1 VHLRTATIALALVLA
16 LSISAFPAEPAY
28 VGDPEQFAN
37 GFVHTLS
44 TNGSR
49 EAAKV
54 VADALGKPDISDN
67 LRTVLQSFDGKAF
80 DFTRKV
86 FDRDFNNALRQ
97 IVIYSK
103 VPNLGFIY
111 FRFNFKMGK
120 AGWILANFTFKDET
134 NELFPKDFITQ

>member
-1 VHLRTATIALALVLA
+1 VHLRTAIIALALVLA
-16 LSISAFPAEPAY
+16 LCASAFPAEPAY
-28 VGDPEQFAN
+28 VADPEQFSN

-44 TNGSR
+44 TKGSR

-54 VADALGKPDISDN
+54 LADVLGKPDISDN
-67 LRTVLQSFDGKAF
+67 LRTILQAFDGKTF

-97 IVIYSK
+97 IVVYSK
-103 VPNLGFIY
+103 VANVGFIY
-111 FRFNFKMGK
+111 FRFNFKMSK